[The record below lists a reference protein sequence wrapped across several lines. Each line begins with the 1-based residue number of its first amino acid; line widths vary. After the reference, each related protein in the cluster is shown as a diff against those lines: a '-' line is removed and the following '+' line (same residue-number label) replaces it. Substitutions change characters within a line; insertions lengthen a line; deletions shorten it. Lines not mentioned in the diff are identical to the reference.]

1 MKKKGSLKLQVLIP
15 IVALVTIIILGD
27 LAFSYFRDISLL
39 KKDLEFLRN
48 EKMTEAEKTLSR
60 LVEVPIEIMREYDNK
75 VKAGEFT
82 LEEAQAEAKERISK
96 LRYDGDNYYWI
107 DNTNYI
113 NISLPP
119 NTSVEG
125 GSREALQDKMGK
137 YMVKEMVDGAKKD
150 GYSYVTYYFPKPG
163 GEIPLPKHGHT
174 KLFAPWGW
182 VIGTGFYI
190 DDIDE
195 ALKISEDAKYS
206 IFKADLII
214 AITKSILIIVI
225 LSLIVSILFN
235 KVANSVKKILEVL
248 EKGASGDL
256 SSRVDIH
263 ANNELGFISEKLN
276 IFFESIGK
284 SLDKAK
290 SLSNN
295 VQNEMN
301 ELNDT
306 MNFIVHGNRNT
317 DGIIQLNEHISK
329 VLDNVR
335 NQTAS
340 SEESLAALEEISAT
354 IQHMNSYVDSTL
366 SGFQNTLKLSNE
378 SFGKIENMSSSMN
391 EINSSV
397 DLNNNEI
404 DGLKKLSDSIGQIL
418 TAITGIAEQTNLLAL
433 NAAIEAARAGEAGR
447 GFAVVADEIRK
458 LAEQTN
464 KETGKISDL
473 IVTIQQKVE
482 TVKKGGE
489 NIKDKVTDGYSL
501 TEVSRDNMLRITELT
516 NKNNDEIYEIS
527 SSAKEQTTASQE
539 VTQAIS
545 TIADSSTEIE
555 ALCVETTDISENIK
569 NLLQDKLVLVNKLFE
584 SAKELNNDL
593 DFFKTK

>member
-15 IVALVTIIILGD
+15 IVALVTLVILGD
-27 LAFSYFRDISLL
+27 LAFSYFRDMSLL
-39 KKDLEFLRN
+39 KKELQFLKN
-48 EKMTEAEKTLSR
+48 EKMKESEKTLSR
-60 LVEVPIEIMREYDNK
+60 LVEVPIEIMKEYDSK
-75 VKAGEFT
+75 VKSGELT
-82 LEEAQAEAKERISK
+82 LEDAQKEAKERISK
-96 LRYDGDNYYWI
+96 LRYDETNYFWI

-119 NTSVEG
+119 NTKVEG
-125 GSREALQDKMGK
+125 TSREGTLDKNGK
-137 YMVKEMVDGAKKD
+137 AMVKEMVDGAKKD
-150 GYSYVTYYFPKPG
+150 GFSYVTYYFPKA
-163 GEIPLPKHGHT
+163 GEDIPLLKLGHT
-174 KLFAPWGW
+174 KLFTPWGW

-195 ALKISEDAKYS
+195 SLKITEEAKFKV
-206 IFKADLII
+206 FKADLFI

-225 LSLIVSILFN
+225 LSLIVSLLLN
-235 KVANSVKKILEVL
+235 KVANSVRKILEVL
-248 EKGASGDL
+248 EKGARGDL
-256 SSRVDIH
+256 SFRVDIH
-263 ANNELGFISEKLN
+263 SNNELGYISEKIN
-276 IFFESIGK
+276 NFFEEIGK

-290 SLSNN
+290 NLSSN
-295 VQNEMN
+295 VQNEMH

-306 MNFIVHGNRNT
+306 MNFIVNGNSKFE
-317 DGIIQLNEHISK
+317 GIVQLNDHISK

-354 IQHMNSYVDSTL
+354 IQHMNSYVESTL

-378 SFGKIENMSSSMN
+378 SFDKIENMSNSMN

-397 DLNNNEI
+397 DVNNNEI
-404 DGLKKLSDSIGQIL
+404 EGLKKLSDSIGQIL

-473 IVTIQQKVE
+473 IVTIQHKVE

-489 NIKDKVTDGYSL
+489 NIKDKVTNGYKL

-527 SSAKEQTTASQE
+527 SSSKEQATASQE

-555 ALCVETTDISENIK
+555 SLCVETTDISENIK
-569 NLLQDKLVLVNKLFE
+569 ELLQEKLVLVNKLFE